1 MFSIKI
7 VVIISI
13 IILLI
18 CIMVNYNEPFYR
30 GGGHGRGGRHY
41 GGGGGYRRGGRYRG
55 GGNYYGGGWGG
66 YGFPYPYYLDWD
78 YWYPPYGGYPVYE
91 KPWKQCPQGTICPPY
106 LSCLDPQCQ

>member
-1 MFSIKI
+1 
-7 VVIISI
+7 
-13 IILLI
+13 
-18 CIMVNYNEPFYR
+18 MVNYNEPFYR
-30 GGGHGRGGRHY
+30 GGGYRGGGGGYGGGRHY
-41 GGGGGYRRGGRYRG
+41 GGGGGYHGGGGGHRGG
-55 GGNYYGGGWGG
+55 GGNYYGGRSGGWGG